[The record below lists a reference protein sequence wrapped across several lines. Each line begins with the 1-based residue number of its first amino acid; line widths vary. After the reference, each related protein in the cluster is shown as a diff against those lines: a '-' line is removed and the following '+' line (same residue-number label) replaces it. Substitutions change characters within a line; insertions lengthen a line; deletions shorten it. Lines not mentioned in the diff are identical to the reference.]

1 MENSP
6 KLWLGK
12 FPKLDKESNKYT
24 RGHAIIIG
32 GDIEHSGASRL
43 AAMAALRIGSG
54 LVTLACPKNALV
66 VYASHLTAVMVKSIG
81 EDFDEF
87 LKDERKNS
95 FLIGPGAG
103 VNANTKKMVL
113 KLLKLNRNL
122 VIDADAIT
130 VFQKKPEE
138 LFKAIKKSKGQ
149 TVLTPHEGEFARL
162 FNTNGSREF
171 QVRKAAQHSGAIVLL
186 KGAETLIASPSGEI
200 VINNNAPPTLA
211 TAGSGDVLAGMISGL
226 LAQKMPVFEAASAAA
241 WIHGEAA
248 REFGYGLISED
259 LLELIP
265 KILQRILR

>member
-24 RGHAIIIG
+24 RGHAIVVG

-43 AAMAALRIGSG
+43 SANAALRVGAG

-81 EDFDEF
+81 EDFDQF
-87 LKDERKNS
+87 IKDERKNS

-122 VIDADAIT
+122 VLDADALT

-138 LFKAIKKSKGQ
+138 LFKAIKNSKGQ
-149 TVLTPHEGEFARL
+149 TVLTPHEGEFERI
-162 FNTNGSREF
+162 FDIKGSRQF
-171 QVRKAAQHSGAIVLL
+171 RARKAAQTSGAIVLL
-186 KGAETLIASPSGEI
+186 KGSETIIAAPNGEI
-200 VINNNAPPTLA
+200 IINNNAPATLA
-211 TAGSGDVLAGMISGL
+211 TAGSGDVLAGMICGL
-226 LAQKMPVFEAASAAA
+226 LAQNMIAVDAASAAA
-241 WIHGEAA
+241 WIHGAA
-248 REFGYGLISED
+248 AAEFGYGLISED

-265 KILQRILR
+265 KILQRILK